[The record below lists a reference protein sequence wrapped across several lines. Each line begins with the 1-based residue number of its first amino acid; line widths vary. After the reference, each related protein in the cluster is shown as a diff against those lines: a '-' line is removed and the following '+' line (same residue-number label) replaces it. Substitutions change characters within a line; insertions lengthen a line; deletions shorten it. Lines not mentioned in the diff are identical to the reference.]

1 MFIDTANA
9 DNNDN
14 TTIREKLNVVS
25 GYIENTRKGSKNKN
39 SEIVISGMKSKKNIP
54 TRTKM
59 YDGFE

>member
-9 DNNDN
+9 ENNDSV
-14 TTIREKLNVVS
+14 TIREKLNVVS

-54 TRTKM
+54 TRIKM